1 MKENAK
7 RRQNKISQ
15 NIREEKELFIPI
27 GFPRAHKEVSV
38 TPFGPGW
45 TT

>member
-7 RRQNKISQ
+7 RRQNEISQ
-15 NIREEKELFIPI
+15 NIREEK